1 MRQSTLALVGAGI
14 GVVMLAAGCSSS
26 KSAPG
31 PAPATTSA
39 AKAPLAEAAL
49 QGLWLSPAEINTVMG
64 ATDMEVAGT
73 YNTFVDDT
81 KTVPDKAC
89 RVTAIDADVD
99 SYADSGW
106 TAMREQSLRERGPHP
121 AHYAD
126 QVVVLF
132 PSADKAAA
140 FYTATAQRWPA
151 CENREFTRTP
161 PGKTSQ
167 QWTVGPISN
176 NSGTLSNNITEQG
189 GSGELCER
197 AVTVSNNVAVD
208 ISTCSHSN
216 AAGTAINIAHQ
227 IAAKVAKQ

>member
-1 MRQSTLALVGAGI
+1 MRQPTAALVGAGI
-14 GVVMLAAGCSSS
+14 GVVMLAAACSSS
-26 KSAPG
+26 KSAP
-31 PAPATTSA
+31 APTATSSP
-39 AKAPLAEAAL
+39 KPPVAEAAL
-49 QGLWLSPAEINTVMG
+49 QGLWLSPQEINTAMG
-64 ATDMEVAGT
+64 ATDMSVAGT
-73 YNTFVDDT
+73 YTTFVDDS

-89 RVTAIDADVD
+89 RITAIDADAD

-106 TAMREQSLRERGPHP
+106 TAMREQSLRERVSHP
-121 AHYAD
+121 VHYAD

-151 CENREFTRTP
+151 CQNREFTRTP

-176 NSGTLSNNITEQG
+176 TGGTLSNNVTEQG

-197 AVTVSNNVAVD
+197 ALTVSNNVAID
-208 ISTCSHSN
+208 ISTCSHGN

>member
-1 MRQSTLALVGAGI
+1 MLQPTAALVAASI
-14 GVVMLAAGCSSS
+14 GVVTLAAACSSS
-26 KSAPG
+26 KGASAPT
-31 PAPATTSA
+31 TTSA
-39 AKAPLAEAAL
+39 AKPPIAEAAL
-49 QGLWLSPAEINTVMG
+49 QGLWLSPQEINTAMG
-64 ATDMEVAGT
+64 ATDMSVAGT
-73 YNTFVDDT
+73 YTTFVDDS

-89 RVTAIDADVD
+89 RVTAIDADID

-106 TAMREQSLRERGPHP
+106 RAMREQSLRERGPHP

-161 PGKTSQ
+161 QGKTSQ
-167 QWTVGPISN
+167 QWTVGSISN
-176 NSGTLSNNITEQG
+176 SGGTLSNNISEQG
-189 GSGELCER
+189 ASGELCER

-208 ISTCSHSN
+208 ISTCSHGN
-216 AAGTAINIAHQ
+216 AAGTAVNIAHQ
-227 IAAKVAKQ
+227 IAAKVGKQ